1 MNAAEKI
8 LAQVRAMVP
17 DSAQRLGDHFEAS
30 TRPHLA
36 RIMEDAA
43 IVAVRAAAGEDV
55 GTATVALDSS
65 LKSIARENQAIVIQE
80 SRTLALQAAIAVIK
94 GLLL

>member
-1 MNAAEKI
+1 MSAAEKI
-8 LAQVRAMVP
+8 LEQVRAMVGE
-17 DSAQRLGDHFEAS
+17 SAQRLGDHFEAS

-36 RIMEDAA
+36 RVMEDAA
-43 IVAVRAAAGEDV
+43 IVAVRAAVGEDV

-80 SRTLALQAAIAVIK
+80 SRTLALQAALAVIK
-94 GLLL
+94 GLLP